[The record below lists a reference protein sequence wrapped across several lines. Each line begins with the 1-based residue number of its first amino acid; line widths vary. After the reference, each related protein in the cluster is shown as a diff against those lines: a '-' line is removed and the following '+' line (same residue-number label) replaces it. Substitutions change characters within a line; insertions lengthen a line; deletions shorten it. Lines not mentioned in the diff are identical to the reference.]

1 MASIDRGQIT
11 GDEGLALLG
20 EPVWVHGAFGWGGGT
35 DCGVCISRDIHGL
48 QLVAM
53 SKLAVRAVKLWLL

>member
-1 MASIDRGQIT
+1 MKGSLCWENLCGCMGRLVG
-11 GDEGLALLG
+11 
-20 EPVWVHGAFGWGGGT
+20 GGGT